1 MNPQLFDIQLSNE
14 RQAYVPDSDAVPRTS
29 ITQPS
34 IKPLKT
40 TPPNSIRKE
49 ENKLVDIGGDTE
61 EVAESLAA
69 RKPTMEMIN
78 MGGKKVIAPAVLT
91 TTGSGIILPK

>member
-14 RQAYVPDSDAVPRTS
+14 RQAYVPDSGAVPRTS
-29 ITQPS
+29 STQPS
-34 IKPLKT
+34 MKPLIT
-40 TPPNSIRKE
+40 APPNSIHKE
-49 ENKLVDIGGDTE
+49 ENKFVDISGYTE
-61 EVAESLAA
+61 EVAEYPAA

-91 TTGSGIILPK
+91 TTGSGTILPK